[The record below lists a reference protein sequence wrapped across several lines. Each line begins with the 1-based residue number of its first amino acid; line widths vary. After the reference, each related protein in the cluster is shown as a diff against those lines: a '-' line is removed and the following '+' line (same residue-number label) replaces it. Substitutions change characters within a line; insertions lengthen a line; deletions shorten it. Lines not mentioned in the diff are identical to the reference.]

1 MCRVAA
7 SPGSRGVGTPA
18 AISQLEPH
26 AVCRAALAAPCLMGQ
41 GFMWPG
47 CPAQLGV
54 MFSPSQRWA
63 AWWLRCYRPHRGG
76 RLIGLTRR
84 ALPRRRHLAA
94 PSLTPCTHF
103 GDWRRFPAPRAV
115 DHCVR
120 LLLCSMWEGDVLGG
134 QGATPAGATACSRCA
149 LSAVIENGVGTST
162 KGTPLTVRV
171 RRCRV
176 SRCRLAAC
184 LALHLYRLQR
194 DWLPRRRPSHH
205 PQFLRNL
212 PVCAD
217 PLHLSPLCG
226 GDG

>member
-1 MCRVAA
+1 MWRRLLAVAGWA
-7 SPGSRGVGTPA
+7 LPQPSANLNPMLSVAQLSRA
-18 AISQLEPH
+18 C
-26 AVCRAALAAPCLMGQ
+26 AVR
-41 GFMWPG
+41 PG
-47 CPAQLGV
+47 CPAQLVV
-54 MFSPSQRWA
+54 MCSPSQRLA
-63 AWWLRCYRPHRGG
+63 AWLLRCYRPHREG
-76 RLIGLTRR
+76 RLFCLTRC

-94 PSLTPCTHF
+94 PSHTPFTHF

-184 LALHLYRLQR
+184 LALHPYELQR
-194 DWLPRRRPSHH
+194 DWLPRRRPTHH
-205 PQFLRNL
+205 PHFLRNRF
-212 PVCAD
+212 VVTAD
-217 PLHLSPLCG
+217 PLTLSLRFAAMG
-226 GDG
+226 EY